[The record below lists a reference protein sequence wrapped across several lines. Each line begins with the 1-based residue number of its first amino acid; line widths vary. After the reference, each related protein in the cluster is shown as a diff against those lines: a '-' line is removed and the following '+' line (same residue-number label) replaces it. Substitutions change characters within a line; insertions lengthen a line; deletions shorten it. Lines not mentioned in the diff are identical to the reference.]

1 MIYAINP
8 ILQTN
13 IGSPRTRIVG
23 EPIVPDAPQNP
34 ADECSLTPLTRP
46 HAPTNLTKR
55 STKQSTTTE
64 ETVLMNRLTPRAS
77 IISPSTTRSAI
88 AADPAGP
95 QPTRQPTEIATPTG
109 RSTGQQTRP
118 EESFKELLSE
128 PRSSKRSPNAR
139 TSADDAASAGTQTAG
154 HSSELVT
161 PPHASHANETITR
174 STTSPIGV
182 SDSASSRAFW
192 ASRAVARAPA
202 AVSAATQAAT
212 APRVDEKPYATRT
225 TEQTERSTASPITV
239 IHDNTP
245 RADIFTGK
253 PKRVDKDGACLF
265 SSLGGQHAKKL
276 VREALGDWLKKNPH
290 FPIYTTT
297 LAQYVMGET
306 GETWSVYCARMQSD
320 RTWGGLPE
328 LVAASQVWRRVVR
341 VFENIGDGLY
351 VLRAVLG
358 EEGFYTVAID
368 LVLEKNHYDA
378 LTEVHQAKMIQPEKV
393 AEACPP
399 KTTPIETLTL
409 ELKALGRL
417 KELESCLRPKM
428 PEQLVEPSTPEKIVE
443 PTEPEIEHKA
453 PRQLV
458 EPVEPKPESK
468 APEQPAKPKA
478 ERKPPGQPVE
488 PKDERKARK
497 ELVERQVL
505 DDLAER
511 KELKELEE
519 HKARERHAARQ
530 KFAGRKAEGK
540 VPEQLAKRKGE
551 GKVPD
556 HLTVSKAE
564 PEAKDLGARKQ
575 PKHYESQG
583 TGSSRNAGRITGI
596 PRASSS

>member
-1 MIYAINP
+1 V
-8 ILQTN
+8 
-13 IGSPRTRIVG
+13 GSTAVG
-23 EPIVPDAPQNP
+23 DQR
-34 ADECSLTPLTRP
+34 CSR
-46 HAPTNLTKR
+46 
-55 STKQSTTTE
+55 
-64 ETVLMNRLTPRAS
+64 
-77 IISPSTTRSAI
+77 
-88 AADPAGP
+88 ADPP
-95 QPTRQPTEIATPTG
+95 
-109 RSTGQQTRP
+109 
-118 EESFKELLSE
+118 
-128 PRSSKRSPNAR
+128 
-139 TSADDAASAGTQTAG
+139 
-154 HSSELVT
+154 V
-161 PPHASHANETITR
+161 
-174 STTSPIGV
+174 
-182 SDSASSRAFW
+182 
-192 ASRAVARAPA
+192 
-202 AVSAATQAAT
+202 
-212 APRVDEKPYATRT
+212 
-225 TEQTERSTASPITV
+225 
-239 IHDNTP
+239 
-245 RADIFTGK
+245 
-253 PKRVDKDGACLF
+253 
-265 SSLGGQHAKKL
+265 
-276 VREALGDWLKKNPH
+276 
-290 FPIYTTT
+290 
-297 LAQYVMGET
+297 
-306 GETWSVYCARMQSD
+306 
-320 RTWGGLPE
+320 
-328 LVAASQVWRRVVR
+328 
-341 VFENIGDGLY
+341 ENIGDGLY